1 MTYCEI
7 PSDQNQL
14 SSDELEYVADMLRA
28 IVHFKAH
35 IDFTSTEASQEL
47 ESNLQLAE
55 SALRRAVAE
64 MKSRCSAALLP
75 ENWIALS

>member
-1 MTYCEI
+1 MTHYEM
-7 PSDQNQL
+7 PHEQNQL

-35 IDFTSTEASQEL
+35 IDLASTEASREL
-47 ESNLQLAE
+47 ESSLQLAE

-64 MKSRCSAALLP
+64 MKSR
-75 ENWIALS
+75 